1 MPAGKADVA
10 GVGGVQVHEAVRR
23 HSVDEEAA
31 PPARRRWRRVTIAA
45 GRLYLA
51 EGRKMS
57 DGMEEFGDTMVRRKG
72 VIWLVM
78 LTPCNG
84 ESDSLGVWYDR
95 ESPEADLASG
105 QAINLIDLYVSRHV
119 QRSHHDGN
127 ESQQDV
133 GAFQI
138 R

>member
-1 MPAGKADVA
+1 MPAGEADVA

-57 DGMEEFGDTMVRRKG
+57 DGMEEFGDAMVRRKG

-78 LTPCNG
+78 LMPCSG
-84 ESDSLGVWYDR
+84 ERATHSEFGTTGKA
-95 ESPEADLASG
+95 PK
-105 QAINLIDLYVSRHV
+105 LIWRAGRL
-119 QRSHHDGN
+119 
-127 ESQQDV
+127 
-133 GAFQI
+133 
-138 R
+138 